1 MLVNVDNRLAFT
13 KVYCGGGAMA
23 ARKAHNLET
32 TFDSFVRN
40 QLSQFRDD
48 FKNVGCSIANGE
60 SVR

>member
-1 MLVNVDNRLAFT
+1 
-13 KVYCGGGAMA
+13 MA